1 MFLKG
6 VHPAEELLHRSR
18 GRPCRFSRASLVSV
32 PTSPERGSSCPVFA
46 DTGCGLSVSSSPSW
60 WPCSWSLAVV
70 LICIPSHLMTLSTFS
85 CYCRAVCCS
94 LPVSKLV
101 SASCQGL
108 GILEMFRGYVFSWV
122 TNASSHSLTFLSTLM
137 MTLSGRHIADAV
149 F

>member
-1 MFLKG
+1 MFTQQRNCCIG
-6 VHPAEELLHRSR
+6 AVADPA
-18 GRPCRFSRASLVSV
+18 GF
-32 PTSPERGSSCPVFA
+32 PERHRFLSSPALSGAPAAPVFA

-85 CYCRAVCCS
+85 CYCLAVCCS

>member
-1 MFLKG
+1 MFTQQRNCCFG
-6 VHPAEELLHRSR
+6 AVANPAGFPECHRFLS
-18 GRPCRFSRASLVSV
+18 PPALSRA
-32 PTSPERGSSCPVFA
+32 PAAPVFA

-60 WPCSWSLAVV
+60 WPRSWSLAVV
-70 LICIPSHLMTLSTFS
+70 LICIPSRLMTLSTFS

-108 GILEMFRGYVFSWV
+108 GILEMFRGYIFSWV

-137 MTLSGRHIADAV
+137 MTFSDRHIADAV